1 VQEKKHYKMYKDGK
15 HWVVAA
21 VTVAAMGL
29 GTMIGQGTVAHAET
43 ASTGADSS
51 QTATGTQTTT
61 GTTTILKTSGAAKE
75 SSVENELPQGTETT
89 GEKDTDAASSDQG
102 TKETTNETETA
113 DESGSDAGT
122 GVDSAT
128 GKDSDSNS
136 DTSKDANSDADKQT
150 TDTDSLVAAKETS
163 DTKVVA
169 DESAQ
174 NGVSEKSDGS
184 TVTNAQ
190 SNQTTDDQASG
201 SDKKETDV
209 DQIKQDVLDVNDLE
223 DAKVSDLAGSLLQI
237 PAGKFGML
245 KAMNLSAEVPTT
257 DASFVYTY
265 NDDGTATLDGVA
277 SVVNSATLTIPGTTV
292 NAENKQTYAVT
303 AIASGAFASSTGRTA
318 NVSTVVIGDGIK
330 SIGSNAF
337 AYLKNLQVVDLS
349 ENHTL
354 ETIGDRAFVSTGVT
368 SLTLPETVT
377 SIGDSAFTYD
387 NLTAL
392 DLSQAT
398 QLQTIGS
405 EAFLGSKIDSLVLPD
420 SVTTIGDK
428 AFQYNSN
435 LTSVKLSQSLTKIGD
450 SAFANDGQLAD
461 VDLSVAPNLA
471 SIGQSA
477 FAGAK
482 ITSLNLNG
490 VTIGA
495 GAFENNQDLTT
506 VTLGSNV
513 TEIGE
518 SAFNGDKNLTTLNIP
533 SDSQLT
539 TIDASAFYGTGLTA
553 VHFPATLT
561 SIGTAAFESNTNLAD
576 ITFDGQTAND
586 DLIIGDDA
594 FAYDGHIVNL
604 NLPANLV
611 KIGKEAFAADNLKD
625 ATGNTIGGLKT
636 VTFADD
642 SRLTTVGDSA
652 FVYDTVLEDI
662 TLPDSVTT
670 IGAQAFLANSA
681 LKSFTL
687 PASLQSIGN
696 NAFTYDDG
704 LKTVDTSKANQL
716 EEIGDGAFE
725 YSGITDS
732 GQTDADGNPIFVMPT
747 NTQKIGNYAFAGS
760 HIKEVSFN
768 DGLQTIGNNAFSY
781 NELDGSLNLPNSVT
795 IVGAKAFYGN
805 QIQDVKVPLTA
816 KVGDSAFDYNRITK
830 LTASTN
836 STHIAQNQYAAYFG
850 KSADVTIDTLFDTHV
865 GNLTNKN
872 LVVSSITN
880 GVTYNQTDGTFTV
893 PKGTAGFKFNW
904 SLPGTNGTNIY
915 AGAYQVVL
923 NDPDIKVVDGQAWYK
938 DNWTPADNFMS
949 AVKPDGTNMALGDLD
964 VSITNS
970 EGDTVD
976 ADKVTQTPGVYKV
989 TYSDGGSDAQ
999 TITLTVVKRTASF
1012 TLEGNQTVQYTG
1024 ATPIL
1029 IGSSFQIDMPDGLI
1043 YAIKDDD
1050 VEIVPDGT
1058 LTDSAENTSASTA
1071 PNVGKYKVILKAEAI
1086 QRVMGEADATDLF
1099 AWTENPSEATLTIT
1113 PAKVTVAVKGDQID
1127 GTTQLTKVAGTV
1139 DPALTFVVTADDDE
1153 TQTPLTNFPL
1163 TIGYTRELGE
1173 TVGVY
1178 KYVPSVQGTD
1188 AVSASNFD
1196 VTYLPAT
1203 LKIVAAPVTVSG
1215 KEYTMTVGDA
1225 MPTAADFGATGTDEN
1240 AQAVSADK
1248 IAVDLSKADLTK
1260 AGDYEVTLS
1269 YGGKTFLVT
1278 LHVNAAATGGDT
1290 GNSGNQTDPDTGNGG
1305 TTTEPTTP
1313 TKPVKPTT
1321 PVKPTKPAKP
1331 TKPVTPTTP
1340 VMPAKPIPGQSGAQY
1355 IVSESGAHEN
1365 VSAGTSGEHD
1375 VQQFL
1380 VKSGGAAAMVQMADE
1395 TPTASHQTAAKRLA
1409 KATMATAPETTK
1421 RNQGTTATSTTDQL
1435 AATKLPQTGDAQT
1448 PWWALLG
1455 TLLGGLSLVG
1465 WQRKRHD

>member
-1 VQEKKHYKMYKDGK
+1 MIAKRLTEPL
-15 HWVVAA
+15 
-21 VTVAAMGL
+21 GL
-29 GTMIGQGTVAHAET
+29 
-43 ASTGADSS
+43 
-51 QTATGTQTTT
+51 TQ
-61 GTTTILKTSGAAKE
+61 LS
-75 SSVENELPQGTETT
+75 
-89 GEKDTDAASSDQG
+89 
-102 TKETTNETETA
+102 
-113 DESGSDAGT
+113 
-122 GVDSAT
+122 
-128 GKDSDSNS
+128 
-136 DTSKDANSDADKQT
+136 
-150 TDTDSLVAAKETS
+150 
-163 DTKVVA
+163 
-169 DESAQ
+169 
-174 NGVSEKSDGS
+174 
-184 TVTNAQ
+184 
-190 SNQTTDDQASG
+190 QTTDDQTSD
-201 SDKKETDV
+201 SDKNGTNV
-209 DQIKQDVLDVNDLE
+209 NQIKQDVLDVNSLE
-223 DAKVSDLAGSLLQI
+223 DAKVSDLAGSLLQM
-237 PAGKFGML
+237 PAGKLGML
-245 KAMNLSAEVPTT
+245 KIMDLSAEVPTT

-265 NDDGTATLDGVA
+265 HDDGTATLDGVA
-277 SVVNSATLTIPGTTV
+277 SVVNSTTLTIPGTTV
-292 NAENKQTYAVT
+292 NEENKQTYAVT

-330 SIGSNAF
+330 SIGTNAF

-387 NLTAL
+387 NLTTL

-398 QLQTIGS
+398 NLKTIGD

-420 SVTTIGDK
+420 SVTTIGDE
-428 AFQYNSN
+428 AFKFNSN
-435 LTSVKLSQSLTKIGD
+435 LTNVKLSKSLTKIGD
-450 SAFANDGQLAD
+450 
-461 VDLSVAPNLA
+461 
-471 SIGQSA
+471 SA

-490 VTIGA
+490 ATIGA
-495 GAFENNQDLTT
+495 GAFEDNQDLTT
-506 VTLGSNV
+506 VTLGSDV

-561 SIGTAAFESNTNLAD
+561 SIGTAAFESNTDLAD
-576 ITFDGQTAND
+576 VTFAGQAAND
-586 DLIIGDDA
+586 DLTIGEDA

-604 NLPANLV
+604 SLPANLV
-611 KIGKEAFAADNLKD
+611 TISKEAFAADNLKD

-636 VTFADD
+636 VTFADG

-670 IGAQAFLANSA
+670 IGTQAFLANSA

-716 EEIGDGAFE
+716 EKIGDGAFE

-747 NTQKIGNYAFAGS
+747 NTQTIGNYAFAGS
-760 HIKEVSFN
+760 HIKTVSFN

-795 IVGAKAFYGN
+795 TVGAKAFYGN
-805 QIQDVKVPLTA
+805 QIKGVTVPSA
-816 KVGDSAFDYNRITK
+816 ANVGEAAFDYNRITQ
-830 LTASTN
+830 LSTSADN
-836 STHIAQNQYAAYFG
+836 GAVALNQFAAYFG
-850 KSADVTIDTLFDTHV
+850 NSKNVTIDTLFDTQV
-865 GNLTNKN
+865 GDLTNKN
-872 LVVSSITN
+872 LVIDATSLTN
-880 GVTYNQTDGTFTV
+880 GVTYNQADGTFSI
-893 PKGTAGFKFNW
+893 PEGTAGFKFNW
-904 SLPGTNGTNIY
+904 SLPGADGTNLY
-915 AGAYQVVL
+915 GGAYQVVL
-923 NDPDIKVVDGQAWYK
+923 NDPVIKVVDGQAWYK
-938 DNWTPADNFMS
+938 DNWTPADNFIS
-949 AVKPDGTNMALGDLD
+949 AKTLNGDVIDFSAL
-964 VSITNS
+964 
-970 EGDTVD
+970 TVT
-976 ADKVTQTPGVYKV
+976 AAKVTGGSVTEPVTESVPVNQVTQTAGTYLI
-989 TYSDGGSDAQ
+989 TYSYNGEDAQ
-999 TITLTVVKRTASF
+999 TITLTVSKRQGTY
-1012 TLEGNQTVQYTG
+1012 TLTGNQTVQYTG
-1024 ATPIL
+1024 TTPKL
-1029 IGSSFQIDMPDGLI
+1029 VAADGN
-1043 YAIKDDD
+1043 YQVTMSDGFVYTVKDDD
-1050 VEIVPDGT
+1050 LEIVPT
-1058 LTDSAENTSASTA
+1058 ETDTRTATSNL
-1071 PNVGKYKVILKAEAI
+1071 PNVGTYRVQLKESAIDRAMSEAPS
-1086 QRVMGEADATDLF
+1086 ADLF
-1099 AWTENPSEATLTIT
+1099 EWTDKNSTATLTIT
-1113 PAKVTVAVKGDQID
+1113 PAKITVSVKGDQTD
-1127 GTTQLTKVAGTV
+1127 GVTQLTKVAGTD
-1139 DPALTFVVTADDDE
+1139 DPTPTFVVTADDDE

-1163 TIGYTRELGE
+1163 TIGYTREQGE

-1178 KYVPSVQGTD
+1178 KYMPSVQGTD

-1203 LKIVAAPVTVSG
+1203 LKIAAAPVTVSG
-1215 KEYTMTVGDA
+1215 KKYTMTVGDA
-1225 MPTAADFGATGTDEN
+1225 TPTAADFGATGTDEN
-1240 AQAVSADK
+1240 AQAVTADK
-1248 IAVDLSKADLTK
+1248 IVLDLSNANLTK
-1260 AGDYEVTLS
+1260 AGDYQVTLS
-1269 YGGKTFLVT
+1269 YGKQPNEQTISVP

-1305 TTTEPTTP
+1305 GATTEPTTP

-1340 VMPAKPIPGQSGAQY
+1340 VMPAKPTPGQSGDQY
-1355 IVSESGAHEN
+1355 IVSESGTHEN

-1380 VKSGGAAAMVQMADE
+1380 VKSGGAAAMVQMADDA
-1395 TPTASHQTAAKRLA
+1395 PTASHQTAATRLA
-1409 KATMATAPETTK
+1409 KATMATAPATTK
-1421 RNQGTTATSTTDQL
+1421 RNQGTPATSTTDQP